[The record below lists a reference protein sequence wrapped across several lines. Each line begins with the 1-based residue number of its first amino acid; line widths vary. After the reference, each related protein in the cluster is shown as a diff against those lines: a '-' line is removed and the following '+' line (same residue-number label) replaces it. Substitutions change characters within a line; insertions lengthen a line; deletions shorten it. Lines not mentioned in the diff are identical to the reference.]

1 VITLGSQAFA
11 GPFLAPLWSPS
22 RSAAQVGGLYA
33 VLVPGWRLLTFR
45 AIYFGHTADFT
56 DGLLKSHERHAE
68 WLRIAGTDWNLY
80 LATHE
85 MSFSTE
91 AQREAAL
98 AGLARDYRPE
108 FIHPAAAQEAP
119 SLKTMLLAQAM
130 RSNKDE

>member
-1 VITLGSQAFA
+1 
-11 GPFLAPLWSPS
+11 
-22 RSAAQVGGLYA
+22 

-45 AIYFGHTADFT
+45 AIYFGHAT
-56 DGLLKSHERHAE
+56 DLSAGLLKNHERHAE

-98 AGLARDYRPE
+98 GVLARAYRPE

-119 SLKTMLLAQAM
+119 SLKTTLLAQAM
-130 RSNKDE
+130 RSNKD

>member
-1 VITLGSQAFA
+1 MITLGGQAFA
-11 GPFLAPLWSPS
+11 GPFLAPLWSPP
-22 RSAAQVGGLYA
+22 RAAGLYA

-45 AIYFGHTADFT
+45 AIYFGHCEDFS
-56 DGLLKSHERHAE
+56 GFFKSHERHAE

-91 AQREAAL
+91 AQRESAL
-98 AGLARDYRPE
+98 GVLAREYRPE

-130 RSNKDE
+130 RNNKDE